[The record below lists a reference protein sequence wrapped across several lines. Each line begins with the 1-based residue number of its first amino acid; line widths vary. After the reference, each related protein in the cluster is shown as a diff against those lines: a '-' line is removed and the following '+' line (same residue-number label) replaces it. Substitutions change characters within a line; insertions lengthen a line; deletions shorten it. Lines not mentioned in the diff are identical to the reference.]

1 MKITAKVP
9 VADKQK
15 ANDLAGLVGYDV
27 GDIHTF
33 KDSYGHSANG
43 EAPATHLICY
53 LEVSPITY
61 AKIKNTDLGNM
72 EMLDGHLSLE
82 DLGLQPLSEEVL

>member
-15 ANDLAGLVGYDV
+15 ANDLAVLVGYDT
-27 GDIHTF
+27 GEANTF
-33 KDSYGHSANG
+33 KDKHGHSASG

-53 LEVSPITY
+53 LEVSPIAY
-61 AKIKNTDLGNM
+61 AKIKNAELGDM
-72 EMLDGHLSLE
+72 EVIDGHLSLDE
-82 DLGLQPLSEEVL
+82 LGMKALEAGGQ